1 MLTASQKK
9 KEVKDMEKK
18 MILSGIQPSGI
29 LTLGNYLGAL
39 RNWRDI
45 QNDYKC
51 MYFIA
56 DLHALTVHKNI
67 PDLKENTKKALMQ
80 YIAAGIEVEN
90 NAIFVQSHV
99 HEHAELGWIL
109 NCFSYM
115 GELSRMT
122 QFKVK
127 SDKQTN
133 INVGL
138 FDYPVLMAADI
149 LLYNTDL
156 VPVGED
162 QRQHL
167 ELARNV
173 AQRFNQHFDKE
184 IFKVPDGYITKSGA
198 RIMSL
203 KDPEKKMSKSDA
215 NSNSFISLLD
225 DRDTIISKFKKA
237 TTDSLGIVK
246 YSDEQPG
253 IKNLINIYSCV
264 TGKTPDEIEKEF
276 EGAGYGTFKMA
287 VGEAVADELEP
298 IQKRYHELELPENE
312 EYLNKILR
320 NGAEKASVIA
330 QDTLRRVC
338 DVVGFLGK

>member
-1 MLTASQKK
+1 
-9 KEVKDMEKK
+9 MEKK

-45 QNDYKC
+45 QNDYNC

-67 PDLKENTKKALMQ
+67 PDLRENTKKALMQ
-80 YIAAGIEVEN
+80 YIAAGIEVED

-173 AQRFNQHFDKE
+173 AQRFNQHFDRE

-215 NSNSFISLLD
+215 NVNSFISLLD
-225 DRDTIISKFKKA
+225 DRDTIIGKFKKA
-237 TTDSLGIVK
+237 TTDSLGMVK

-264 TGKTPDEIEKEF
+264 TGKTPEEIEKEF

-298 IQKRYHELELPENE
+298 IQKRYKELELPENE
-312 EYLNKILR
+312 EYLKRILR
-320 NGAEKASVIA
+320 NGAEKASLIA
-330 QDTLRRVC
+330 QDTLKRVY